1 MHISNLI
8 LTLIKKYN
16 SLTPKLL
23 SGREK
28 APSQTI
34 SVLYAFLL
42 LQHKQTI
49 QEVEDEDKSEDE
61 NGAQKGGP
69 VRSGLS
75 RLGSPAAKV
84 ESSHFCWDL
93 PSPIFH
99 LHLCWDV
106 PSSSNSSFI
115 ALFCQAVETR
125 VMTSLTSIS

>member
-61 NGAQKGGP
+61 SGAQKGGP

-93 PSPIFH
+93 PSPISH
-99 LHLCWDV
+99 PPISISAWMSHRPTTLHLLPCFVKLWR
-106 PSSSNSSFI
+106 PGS
-115 ALFCQAVETR
+115 
-125 VMTSLTSIS
+125 